1 MIGSSFQFY
10 FSPFDFLKIVFL
22 YFSMHGAFVSMTCV
36 MGFKTYLSYN
46 FQAKPEDQL
55 VASLESQ
62 VRLVDL
68 D

>member
-1 MIGSSFQFY
+1 V
-10 FSPFDFLKIVFL
+10 LL
-22 YFSMHGAFVSMTCV
+22 YFSMYGAFVLMTCV
-36 MGFKTYLSYN
+36 TGFKTYLSYN
-46 FQAKPEDQL
+46 FQVKHEDQL